1 MAGDFDETMEDFEDR
16 IRLDERT
23 RTLTK
28 VHAELVASFQVTQ
41 ECEAWVAT
49 MLRRVS

>member
-28 VHAELVASFQVTQ
+28 VHAELYASFQDAQ
-41 ECEAWVAT
+41 ECEAGVAA
-49 MLRRVS
+49 MLRRLA